1 MFIDKAKL
9 FMTAGKGG
17 DGCLAFRREKYI
29 PRGGP
34 YGGNG
39 GNGGSIILV
48 ANTNLK
54 TLLDLQQHPHYK
66 AKSGG
71 NGLGKNCQGASADDM
86 IVKVPPGTVIRKDGE
101 IIADL
106 IKNGQEIVVAAGGR
120 GGRGNSSFKSSRN
133 TAPRIAEKGQPGEDC
148 IVELE
153 LKIIAD
159 VGIIG
164 YPNAGKS
171 TFLSKVSFAK
181 PKIADY
187 PFTTLAPNLGV
198 VSPPWRDDESLVF
211 ADIPGLIDGA
221 AQGKGL
227 GHDFLRH
234 IERTKVL
241 LHIVDAFGYENK
253 NAYSTY
259 AAINKELKKYS
270 PVLAQKIQI
279 VAVNKIDIPGA
290 DKAVK
295 LFKKKKRGV
304 FPIAALN
311 SAGIKPLLAEILKKV
326 KTVKEEKPK
335 EIQSVHYKYVPEF
348 IVTKVGGTFEITG
361 KKIINLVSM
370 TDFSEPESSGRFQN
384 IMKKIGVDRK
394 LKEKGIVPGDTV
406 KAGDYEF
413 TYEE

>member
-9 FMTAGKGG
+9 FMAAGKGG
-17 DGCLAFRREKYI
+17 DGCMAFRREKYVAL
-29 PRGGP
+29 GGP
-34 YGGNG
+34 FGGNG
-39 GNGGSIILV
+39 GNGGNIVIV
-48 ANTNLK
+48 ADRNFK
-54 TLLDLQQHPHYK
+54 TLLDLQRHPHYK
-66 AKSGG
+66 SEKGEHG
-71 NGLGKNCQGASADDM
+71 QGKNCHGRSADDL
-86 IVKVPPGTVIRKDGE
+86 IVKVPLGTVVRKDGE

-106 IKNGQEIVVAAGGR
+106 VNDGQSIIVARGGR

-133 TAPRIAEKGQPGEDC
+133 TAPRIAEKGQPGEECTVD
-148 IVELE
+148 LE

-171 TFLSKVSFAK
+171 TFLSKISFAK

-187 PFTTLAPNLGV
+187 PFTTLSPNLGV
-198 VSPPWRDDESLVF
+198 VQFFDKSFVF

-221 AQGKGL
+221 SHGKGL

-259 AAINKELKKYS
+259 VAINKELKSYS
-270 PVLAQKIQI
+270 LVLAKKIQI
-279 VAVNKIDIPGA
+279 IAVNKIDVPGTE
-290 DKAVK
+290 KAVK
-295 LFKKKKRGV
+295 LFKKKKKNV
-304 FPIAALN
+304 FPISALKGT
-311 SAGIKPLLAEILKKV
+311 GIKPLLAEILRKV

-335 EIQSVHYKYVPEF
+335 EIQSVHYKYEPEF
-348 IVTKVGGTFEITG
+348 VVNKVGDAFEIIG
-361 KKIINLVSM
+361 KKITDLVAM
-370 TDFSEPESSGRFQN
+370 TDFSEPESFGRFQN
-384 IMKKIGVDRK
+384 IMKKIGVNKK
-394 LKEKGIVPGDTV
+394 LKEKGIVQGSIV
-406 KAGDYEF
+406 RAGDYEF